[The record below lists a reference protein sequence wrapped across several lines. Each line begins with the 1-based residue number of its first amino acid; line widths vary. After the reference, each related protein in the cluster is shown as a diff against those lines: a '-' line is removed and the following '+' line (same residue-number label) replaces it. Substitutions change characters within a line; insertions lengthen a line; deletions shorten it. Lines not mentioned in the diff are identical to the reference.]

1 MKFSK
6 LEVVVCVAIAVGLIW
21 QMRPAHI
28 DDHRNREIRKTWFSQ
43 IADVKDGQSTAIVLP
58 DLNLPPATL
67 DSLSQVADKVTELNL
82 SGDQLATK
90 LDQIT
95 RCSAL
100 KVLHLRSELGDREL
114 QAIAQMPNLEVLDL
128 PLALR
133 LTDAGLEAIAEHPKL
148 LLVRLRAPQVTDAG
162 LKAFARM
169 PKLRW
174 LHLMEIPL
182 TDAGLAVFKEMPK
195 LESLY
200 LDGDQATDEGLSDLV
215 LARRDLHF
223 HRDQVHIPSDP
234 RKQDGHTD

>member
-1 MKFSK
+1 MKRM
-6 LEVVVCVAIAVGLIW
+6 LVVLMLFGVAAIVVWL
-21 QMRPAHI
+21 
-28 DDHRNREIRKTWFSQ
+28 NRTNDPPRVSQAEIQNAWRDQ
-43 IADVKDGQSTAIVLP
+43 IAAVTSGQSTAIVLP

-67 DSLSQVADKVTELNL
+67 DALADVADKVTELNL
-82 SGDQLATK
+82 SGDQLASK

-95 RCSAL
+95 RCTAL
-100 KVLHLRSELGDREL
+100 KVLHLRTELGDREL

-128 PLALR
+128 PLALSV
-133 LTDAGLEAIAEHPKL
+133 TDAGLEAIAEHPKL

-162 LKAFARM
+162 LKAFTRM

-174 LHLMEIPL
+174 LHLMEVPL
-182 TDAGLAVFKEMPK
+182 TDAGLLVFQEMPR

-200 LDGDQATDEGLSDLV
+200 LDGDRATDEGLSNLV

>member
-1 MKFSK
+1 MKRMLTVLMLFG
-6 LEVVVCVAIAVGLIW
+6 VGAILVW
-21 QMRPAHI
+21 RNWPNDHPHI
-28 DDHRNREIRKTWFSQ
+28 SQAEIQTAWRDQ
-43 IADVKDGQSTAIVLP
+43 IAAVTSGQSTAIVLP

-67 DSLSQVADKVTELNL
+67 DALAEVADKVTELNL
-82 SGDQLATK
+82 SGDQLASK

-95 RCSAL
+95 RCTAL
-100 KVLHLRSELGDREL
+100 KVLHLRTELGDREL

-128 PLALR
+128 PLALSV
-133 LTDAGLEAIAEHPKL
+133 TDAGLEAIAEHPKL

-162 LKAFARM
+162 LKAFARI

-174 LHLMEIPL
+174 LHLMEVPL
-182 TDAGLAVFKEMPK
+182 TDAGLLVFQEMPR

-200 LDGDQATDEGLSDLV
+200 LDGDRATDEGLSNLV

>member
-1 MKFSK
+1 MKRWLTVLMLLGIGAF
-6 LEVVVCVAIAVGLIW
+6 VVWKIW
-21 QMRPAHI
+21 PSDSPQI
-28 DDHRNREIRKTWFSQ
+28 SREEIEQAWQAQ
-43 IADVKDGQSTAIVLP
+43 IAAVTSGQSTAIVLP

-67 DSLSQVADKVTELNL
+67 DSLAEVADKVTELNL
-82 SGDQLATK
+82 SGDQLTTK
-90 LDQIT
+90 IDQIT

-100 KVLHLRSELGDREL
+100 KVLHLRTELGDSEL

-128 PLALR
+128 PLALQV
-133 LTDAGLEAIAEHPKL
+133 TNAGLEAIAEHPKL
-148 LLVRLRAPQVTDAG
+148 LLVRLRAPLVTDAG

-174 LHLMEIPL
+174 LHLMEVPL
-182 TDAGLAVFKEMPK
+182 TDAGLAVFQEMPR

-200 LDGDQATDEGLSDLV
+200 LDGDRATDEGLSDLV

>member
-1 MKFSK
+1 MKRWLTVLMLFG
-6 LEVVVCVAIAVGLIW
+6 LGAFVVWKGRPSHTPQISPDEIKQAWQAQVAAV
-21 QMRPAHI
+21 
-28 DDHRNREIRKTWFSQ
+28 TS
-43 IADVKDGQSTAIVLP
+43 GQSTAIVLP

-90 LDQIT
+90 LDRIT

-100 KVLHLRSELGDREL
+100 KVLHLRTELGDREL

-133 LTDAGLEAIAEHPKL
+133 LTDAGLESIAEHPKL

-174 LHLMEIPL
+174 LHLMEVPL
-182 TDAGLAVFKEMPK
+182 TDAGLAVFKEMPR